1 MTVFWRYLAYR
12 LKKSGLRTSVL
23 VLLSVVIAHLVI
35 MGESFAMPGA
45 IAGSRTGLSVFYL
58 ILSAIS
64 CLIPILESAELKN
77 RRNLDTLCAFP
88 LGRRKLGWAHYFS
101 GLIQLWVIYT
111 VSYLY
116 GFFYLFTQTAWFEL
130 SYMLPYYFLSL
141 LLGMALYSFVLF
153 LFNEGNTVLDGVLF
167 CVIYLLLSFF
177 FLGGLRI
184 FFCDLFNLT
193 QIDLPLFPFFYSLDR
208 LTEHFQDL
216 MEINVTF
223 YNKEVILIKL
233 KEDMVEWLIWILV
246 GVASVIGYDRRFQKR
261 RAEWTGDISDSAF
274 GYKTTIPVMGYVLLA
289 VFGCDLVLALI
300 VWITMLTG
308 YFVYRRSFK
317 LKTSDILVMGLS
329 VVPYLWSVTFG

>member
-1 MTVFWRYLAYR
+1 
-12 LKKSGLRTSVL
+12 
-23 VLLSVVIAHLVI
+23 
-35 MGESFAMPGA
+35 
-45 IAGSRTGLSVFYL
+45 
-58 ILSAIS
+58 
-64 CLIPILESAELKN
+64 
-77 RRNLDTLCAFP
+77 
-88 LGRRKLGWAHYFS
+88 
-101 GLIQLWVIYT
+101 
-111 VSYLY
+111 
-116 GFFYLFTQTAWFEL
+116 
-130 SYMLPYYFLSL
+130 
-141 LLGMALYSFVLF
+141 LYSFVLF

-177 FLGGLRI
+177 FFGGLRI

-233 KEDMVEWLIWILV
+233 KEDMVGWLIWILV

-261 RAEWTGDISDSAF
+261 RAEWTGDISDSVF

-289 VFGCDLVLALI
+289 VFGFDLVLALI

-317 LKTSDILVMGLS
+317 LKTSDILLMGLS
-329 VVPYLWSVTFG
+329 VVPYLWGITF

>member
-45 IAGSRTGLSVFYL
+45 IEGSRTGLSVFAV
-58 ILSAIS
+58 ILGTTS
-64 CLIPILESAELKN
+64 CLIPILESAELKSK
-77 RRNLDTLCAFP
+77 RNLDTLFAFP
-88 LGRRKLGWAHYFS
+88 LSRRRLGWAHYFS

-167 CVIYLLLSFF
+167 CVIYLLLSVF
-177 FLGGLRI
+177 FLVSL
-184 FFCDLFNLT
+184 
-193 QIDLPLFPFFYSLDR
+193 DLPFDLDSHLVPIFESLDR
-208 LTEHFQDL
+208 LTEYFQDL

-233 KEDMVEWLIWILV
+233 KENMVKYLLWILI

-289 VFGCDLVLALI
+289 EWGYVLVLALI

-317 LKTSDILVMGLS
+317 LKTSDILVMALS
-329 VVPYLWSVTFG
+329 VVTWLWSMIFG